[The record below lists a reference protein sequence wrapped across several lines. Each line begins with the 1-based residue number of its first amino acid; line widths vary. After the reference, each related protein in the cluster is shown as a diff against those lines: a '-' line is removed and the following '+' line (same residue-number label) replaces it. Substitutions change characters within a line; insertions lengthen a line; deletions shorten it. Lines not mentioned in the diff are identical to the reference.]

1 LRNLARCATGF
12 VSCGELEG
20 FPSSLLWAAADEIR
34 EPRWGP
40 PERTGTVT
48 PLPAQSGLVS
58 PGDGDGIQRS
68 TPSLGGLAV
77 VAILH
82 HVTDG
87 GS

>member
-1 LRNLARCATGF
+1 MKYENLVGGR
-12 VSCGELEG
+12 
-20 FPSSLLWAAADEIR
+20 PR
-34 EPRWGP
+34 EPALL
-40 PERTGTVT
+40 
-48 PLPAQSGLVS
+48 LPCAAQSGLVS